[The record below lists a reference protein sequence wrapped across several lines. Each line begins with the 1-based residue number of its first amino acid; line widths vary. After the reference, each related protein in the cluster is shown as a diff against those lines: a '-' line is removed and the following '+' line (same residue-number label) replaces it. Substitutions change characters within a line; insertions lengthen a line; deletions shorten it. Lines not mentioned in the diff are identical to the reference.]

1 MEKYS
6 QFRDKGTAI
15 APFLPVPPTP
25 SNILW
30 TPLSIFLFACRLPLL
45 VPISILYFCVL
56 EWIPVGHAVKYCA
69 LWLMLGVPG
78 VWWVDLQIDGVRRGQ
93 LQTSGDHFPRAGSI
107 IASSFTSPLD
117 PLYLAGIFQ
126 PIFTRS
132 YPHTRKVERIT
143 LFSAI
148 LLAWSPPTISP
159 PDESKLV
166 TLSELCEDYPDKIV
180 CVFPETTTTNGRG
193 ILPLSPSLLSA
204 SGNTKIYAVNLRY
217 TPQDITTPIPG
228 GYLAWFWRL
237 LHKPTH
243 QMRVRIATK
252 IYNSRTQDFPANAS
266 SSKSTKKGVATGY
279 DTNIFDQPAFKING
293 DRQDDG
299 WGAMKVDV
307 PGAGEGGISAD
318 ERKVL
323 DRVGE
328 DLARLGRVKR
338 VGLTVEDKVEF
349 LKVWQSRKR

>member
-1 MEKYS
+1 MEMNIVKGHFQAD
-6 QFRDKGTAI
+6 QFHR
-15 APFLPVPPTP
+15 
-25 SNILW
+25 
-30 TPLSIFLFACRLPLL
+30 
-45 VPISILYFCVL
+45 
-56 EWIPVGHAVKYCA
+56 
-69 LWLMLGVPG
+69 
-78 VWWVDLQIDGVRRGQ
+78 Q
-93 LQTSGDHFPRAGSI
+93 LQTSGDHFPRARSI

-143 LFSAI
+143 LFGAL
-148 LLAWSPPTISP
+148 LLAFSPPQISP

-166 TLSELCEDYPDKIV
+166 TLQQLTEENPTKII

-204 SGNTKIYAVNLRY
+204 GGNSKIYAVNLRY

-228 GYLAWFWRL
+228 GYFSWLWKL

-252 IYNSRTQDFPANAS
+252 IYNTPTQDFPASS
-266 SSKSTKKGVATGY
+266 SSKSNKKATATGY
-279 DTNIFDQPAFKING
+279 DTNIFDQPAFKVNG
-293 DRQDDG
+293 QKHEDDG
-299 WGAMKVDV
+299 WGAMNVDV
-307 PGAGEGGISAD
+307 PGTNANAD
-318 ERKVL
+318 DAEVTPDEQKVL
-323 DRVGE
+323 DRVAE

-338 VGLTVEDKVEF
+338 VGLGVEEKIEF
-349 LKVWQSRKR
+349 LKVWGSRRR